1 MTIVVLGRTRDE
13 NDRLI
18 QLAMVCMCTGILAAD
33 VLIPLGFVI
42 WILYLIPLLMS
53 VWLSY
58 RYSPFF
64 TAWVVSGAI
73 LIGSFMTARTDPSDL
88 PNRAIFILITAI
100 IALLIHEIQTSYASL
115 EKEIAERTIA
125 QENLEDLT
133 LTLEKRVADRTLE
146 LSKVN
151 EALTNDNA
159 ERRKVETTLFVA
171 NQKLNLL
178 SGITRHDI
186 LNRVCALLLE
196 LDFVRELIQDSQVR
210 EHMDAMGRLAVS
222 IQEQIAFTKDY
233 QEIGVM
239 APLWHDIASVVRN
252 SAAQFNAPEV
262 HFDITLEGVE
272 VYADPLITK
281 VIYNLIDNAL
291 RHGRHVTRIGF
302 SYQPSGKGL
311 VIICEDNGVG
321 ISYDDKRHLFIRGFG
336 KNSGLGL
343 FLIREILAITGTTIV
358 ETGEPGKGA
367 RFELTW
373 PVGQYRILPA
383 AS

>member
-1 MTIVVLGRTRDE
+1 MTISQIIMTIVDLGRTRDE

-33 VLIPLGFVI
+33 VLMPLGFVI

-73 LIGSFMTARTDPSDL
+73 LIGSLMAARTDPSDL

-125 QENLEDLT
+125 QENLEDLI

-196 LDFVRELIQDSQVR
+196 LDFVRELVQDS
-210 EHMDAMGRLAVS
+210 
-222 IQEQIAFTKDY
+222 
-233 QEIGVM
+233 
-239 APLWHDIASVVRN
+239 
-252 SAAQFNAPEV
+252 
-262 HFDITLEGVE
+262 
-272 VYADPLITK
+272 
-281 VIYNLIDNAL
+281 
-291 RHGRHVTRIGF
+291 
-302 SYQPSGKGL
+302 
-311 VIICEDNGVG
+311 
-321 ISYDDKRHLFIRGFG
+321 
-336 KNSGLGL
+336 
-343 FLIREILAITGTTIV
+343 
-358 ETGEPGKGA
+358 
-367 RFELTW
+367 
-373 PVGQYRILPA
+373 
-383 AS
+383 